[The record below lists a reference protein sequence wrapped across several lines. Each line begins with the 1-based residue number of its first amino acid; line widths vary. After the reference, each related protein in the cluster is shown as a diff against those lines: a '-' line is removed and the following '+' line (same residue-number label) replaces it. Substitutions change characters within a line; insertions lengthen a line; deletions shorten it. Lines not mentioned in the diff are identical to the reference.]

1 MNFKKGDQVKL
12 NDSGNIKDAIVTQD
26 GVDSQGRVRVK
37 PNGFPFDLS
46 ITTKSNNKVFV
57 ITKTI

>member
-12 NDSGNIKDAIVTQD
+12 NDSGNIIDAIVKED

-37 PNGFPFDLS
+37 PDGFPFDMS
-46 ITTKSNNKVFV
+46 ITTKSNDKVFV

>member
-12 NDSGNIKDAIVTQD
+12 NDSGNIRDAIVTQA
-26 GVDSQGRVRVK
+26 GVDSEGRVRVK
-37 PNGFPFDLS
+37 PNGFPIDIS
-46 ITTKSNNKVFV
+46 ITTKSNAKVFV

>member
-12 NDSGNIKDAIVTQD
+12 NDSGNIIDAIVIED

-37 PNGFPFDLS
+37 PDGFPFDMS
-46 ITTKSNNKVFV
+46 ITTKSNAKVFV

>member
-1 MNFKKGDQVKL
+1 MNFKKKDKVKL
-12 NDSGNIKDAIVTQD
+12 NDSGNIRDAIVTQD
-26 GVDSQGRVRVK
+26 GVDSQGKVRVK

-46 ITTKSNNKVFV
+46 ITTDINDRVFV

>member
-12 NDSGNIKDAIVTQD
+12 NDRGNIIDAIVKED

-37 PNGFPFDLS
+37 PDGFPFDMS

>member
-12 NDSGNIKDAIVTQD
+12 NDSGNIIDAIVIED

-37 PNGFPFDLS
+37 PDGFPFDMS
-46 ITTKSNNKVFV
+46 ITTKSNDKVFV
-57 ITKTI
+57 IT